1 MPVFDTI
8 DGIVISVFPREHLP
22 PHCHAQYA
30 EHEALIAIRTLEV
43 IAGRLPAKPLKKVIA
58 FMEKEENQLDLLETF
73 YQLNPHIKRI

>member
-58 FMEKEENQLDLLETF
+58 FMEREENQLDLLETF

>member
-8 DGIVISVFPREHLP
+8 DGIVISVFSREHLP

-30 EHEALIAIRTLEV
+30 EYEALINIRTLEV
-43 IAGRLPAKPLKKVIA
+43 IAGRLPAKSLRKVIA
-58 FMEKEENQLDLLETF
+58 FMNREENQLDLLETF